1 MVKCYQN
8 GQSHI
13 QIVTRKLSS
22 GVMQLHP
29 RNVDQLLP
37 MVRWDSSLTGTM
49 LRFFGGKALADMDF
63 RRTKN

>member
-29 RNVDQLLP
+29 RKVDQLLP
-37 MVRWDSSLTGTM
+37 MVTWEASLTDTM
-49 LRFFGGKALADMDF
+49 LRFFGGKALADMAS